1 MVIYEIS
8 SLINYRIKWCNDNFT
23 LVRQAL
29 VACVVGNNEA
39 FLFMVF
45 SWFPFSFEK

>member
-8 SLINYRIKWCNDNFT
+8 SLRIKWCNDNFT

-29 VACVVGNNEA
+29 VACVVSNNEA